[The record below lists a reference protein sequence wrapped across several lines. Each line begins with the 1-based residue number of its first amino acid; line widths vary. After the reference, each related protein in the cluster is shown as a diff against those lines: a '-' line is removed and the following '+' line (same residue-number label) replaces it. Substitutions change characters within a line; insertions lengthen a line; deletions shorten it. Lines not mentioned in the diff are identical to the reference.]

1 MQSGIAPWPGNTT
14 RSARRITAASE
25 VMVTLSLGAT
35 CSIALA
41 TERRLPIPKSTME
54 IIRFGCARELQRS
67 LGRRNR
73 SRGTRIVLHRH
84 AQRPGERL
92 EDGFA
97 LVMRVVA
104 AQVVDVQ
111 RDQRVID
118 EPLEEL
124 VREVD

>member
-25 VMVTLSLGAT
+25 VMVTLSFGAT

-41 TERRLPIPKSTME
+41 TERRLPIPKSTIA
-54 IIRFGCARELQRS
+54 IIRCGCGRELQGA

-73 SRGTRIVLHRH
+73 ARGARIVLDRH

-97 LVMRVVA
+97 LVMRVVP
-104 AQVVDVQ
+104 AQ
-111 RDQRVID
+111 
-118 EPLEEL
+118 
-124 VREVD
+124 